1 MTDWANWHRTLSWM
15 SALLLGLML
24 ATGVGINH
32 ASGWALDRTAL
43 PALWMRLLYG
53 ARPPEVTAVF
63 VAKGHW
69 VASAEGRVLAAPGEN
84 LPLSRG
90 ETLLGVFERDAVPW
104 AVTDQQVLALS
115 PDLDDAF
122 PLALFGL
129 EEVSA
134 VGHASS
140 CALVIKAQ
148 NGPWCLEIGEL
159 AGRPLEPGVSVD
171 WQQAQPVGALENQL
185 LRAFYAQELTI
196 ERLLQDIH
204 SGRVLPGGMYLLD
217 ALGVVL
223 LLQVWSGLWLWRR
236 RRRFQRRTR

>member
-1 MTDWANWHRTLSWM
+1 M

-32 ASGWALDRTAL
+32 ASDWALDRTAL
-43 PALWMRLLYG
+43 PASWMRLLYG
-53 ARPPEVTAVF
+53 ATQPGVTAVYL
-63 VAKGHW
+63 AGDRW
-69 VASAEGRVLAAPGEN
+69 AASAEVRLLIAPGEAV
-84 LPLSRG
+84 PLSAGEALRGVVARG
-90 ETLLGVFERDAVPW
+90 EQLW
-104 AVTDQQVLALS
+104 AITDQQVLVLS
-115 PDLDDAF
+115 PAQGDVF
-122 PLALFGL
+122 PMALFGV

-148 NGPWCLEIGEL
+148 GGLWCLELDEL
-159 AGRPLEPGVSVD
+159 VAHPLDPATSVD
-171 WQQAQPVGALENQL
+171 WQQGQPVGDLSNQV

-223 LLQVWSGLWLWRR
+223 LLQIWSGLWLWQRR
-236 RRRFQRRTR
+236 RRLQRRVR